1 MKGEGMSEQEARRS
15 KMKKVITLSS
25 AVVFSTVIVVL
36 LINLASAVAEGQQ
49 RQGTPPDTAVVAQ
62 TAKGPSPEQARVI
75 GWGFAAAAFSTGF
88 GCLGAGIAVA
98 YVGSAA
104 LGAISEK
111 PELTARAL
119 IYVGLAEGIAI
130 YGLIIAIMIL
140 TRI

>member
-1 MKGEGMSEQEARRS
+1 MSEQEARRS
-15 KMKKVITLSS
+15 MMKRFITLSS
-25 AVVFSTVIVVL
+25 VAVFSTVIVIL
-36 LINLASAVAEGQQ
+36 LINLAAAVTNVRGQQHEPAQTEAVA
-49 RQGTPPDTAVVAQ
+49 AQ
-62 TAKGPSPEQARVI
+62 PARELSAEQARVI
-75 GWGFAAAAFSTGF
+75 GWGFAAAAFSTGI
-88 GCLGAGIAVA
+88 GCLGAGVAVA
-98 YVGSAA
+98 YVGAAA

>member
-1 MKGEGMSEQEARRS
+1 MSEQEARRS
-15 KMKKVITLSS
+15 RMKRFITLSS
-25 AVVFSTVIVVL
+25 AAVFSTVILILV
-36 LINLASAVAEGQQ
+36 INLASAVTDARSQQ
-49 RQGTPPDTAVVAQ
+49 HQGAQRDTALVA
-62 TAKGPSPEQARVI
+62 AEPSKDVSSEQARVI
-75 GWGFAAAAFSTGF
+75 GWGFAAAAFSTGI

-130 YGLIIAIMIL
+130 YGLIISIMIL

>member
-1 MKGEGMSEQEARRS
+1 MSEQEARRS
-15 KMKKVITLSS
+15 KMKRFITLSS
-25 AVVFSTVIVVL
+25 AAVFSTVILIL
-36 LINLASAVAEGQQ
+36 LINLAGTFTDARGQQ
-49 RQGTPPDTAVVAQ
+49 HQGAATDTALAAAQ
-62 TAKGPSPEQARVI
+62 PNKNVSAEQARVI
-75 GWGFAAAAFSTGF
+75 GWGFAAAAFSTGI

-130 YGLIIAIMIL
+130 YGLIISIMIL

>member
-1 MKGEGMSEQEARRS
+1 MKRF
-15 KMKKVITLSS
+15 ITLSS
-25 AVVFSTVIVVL
+25 VAVFSTVIVIL
-36 LINLASAVAEGQQ
+36 LINLAATASNVRGQQ
-49 RQGTPPDTAVVAQ
+49 HEPAQ
-62 TAKGPSPEQARVI
+62 AEMSVMHPSREVSPEQARVI
-75 GWGFAAAAFSTGF
+75 GWGFAAAAFSTGI
-88 GCLGAGIAVA
+88 GCLGAGVAVA
-98 YVGSAA
+98 YVGAAA

>member
-1 MKGEGMSEQEARRS
+1 MSEQEARRS
-15 KMKKVITLSS
+15 RMKRFITLSS
-25 AVVFSTVIVVL
+25 VAVFSTIVIVL
-36 LINLASAVAEGQQ
+36 LVNVMTAVTDVRGQQ
-49 RQGTPPDTAVVAQ
+49 NDPAQ
-62 TAKGPSPEQARVI
+62 TEAAVTQAKPAGEVSSEQARVI
-75 GWGFAAAAFSTGF
+75 GWGFAAAAFSTGI

>member
-1 MKGEGMSEQEARRS
+1 MSEQEARRS
-15 KMKKVITLSS
+15 RMKRFITLSS
-25 AVVFSTVIVVL
+25 AAVFSTVILIL
-36 LINLASAVAEGQQ
+36 LINLA
-49 RQGTPPDTAVVAQ
+49 TAVTDARSQQHQGAPPETAVMDAQ
-62 TAKGPSPEQARVI
+62 PNKNISNEQARVI
-75 GWGFAAAAFSTGF
+75 GWGFAAAAFSTGI

-130 YGLIIAIMIL
+130 YGLIISIMIL